1 MDLHSKALLEF
12 HMTNPYFWSKM
23 QNNFETSLEISR
35 SMYKY
40 LEIMV
45 YTHVNFIGHAC
56 FGNMVNEILLVA

>member
-1 MDLHSKALLEF
+1 
-12 HMTNPYFWSKM
+12 MTNPYLWSKM

-56 FGNMVNEILLVA
+56 FGNMVNEILLVT